1 VISVAFDPIDPK
13 AFELPPPIAA
23 LAAQKK

>member
-1 VISVAFDPIDPK
+1 VTFDPIDPK